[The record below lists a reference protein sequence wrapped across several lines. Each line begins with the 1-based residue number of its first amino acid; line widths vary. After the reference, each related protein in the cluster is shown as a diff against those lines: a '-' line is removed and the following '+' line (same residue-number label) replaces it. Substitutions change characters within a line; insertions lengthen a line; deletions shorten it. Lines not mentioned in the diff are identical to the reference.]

1 MAARTP
7 RESMSSSSADAAAAA
22 AAAGEAST
30 FTGRHLMNSSDEPRL
45 CPPAIP

>member
-1 MAARTP
+1 MAAQTP
-7 RESMSSSSADAAAAA
+7 RESMSWSSADAAAA

-30 FTGRHLMNSSDEPRL
+30 FTGRHLMNSCDEPWL